1 MTPYDTIIQG
11 DCRAVLKELPDS
23 ISDLVLTDPPY
34 LVDYHDRQGR
44 SIIGDKEGDW
54 LIPAFSEIQ
63 RIMKPGSLC
72 VCFYGW
78 NQVDKFMA
86 AWRTAGLQPVG
97 HLVWQKNYNS
107 KVGFLASRHESAYLL
122 LKGNYYGRP
131 NIILPDVLPW
141 VNTGNRLHPTQ
152 KPVPALKPLIEAFT
166 NLGGLVVD
174 PFCGSGSTLLAAK
187 ILGRRYLGIELNKQY
202 TEVAKHRLG

>member
-11 DCRAVLKELPDS
+11 DCREVLKELPDS

-86 AWRTAGLQPVG
+86 A
-97 HLVWQKNYNS
+97 
-107 KVGFLASRHESAYLL
+107 
-122 LKGNYYGRP
+122 
-131 NIILPDVLPW
+131 
-141 VNTGNRLHPTQ
+141 
-152 KPVPALKPLIEAFT
+152 
-166 NLGGLVVD
+166 
-174 PFCGSGSTLLAAK
+174 
-187 ILGRRYLGIELNKQY
+187 
-202 TEVAKHRLG
+202 